1 MRIILQEKVANLGRV
16 GDIVKVKPGYA
27 RNFLLPRGKGLRA
40 TDQNLADFEL
50 KRADLEKRA
59 QDIVDQAKARLDKL
73 VALHITLE
81 AQASE
86 EGRLFG
92 SVGPREIADMATSM
106 GVELLKSEVHL
117 PEGPIRAVGDFEA
130 DIVLQSE
137 VQGKMK
143 IIVKA
148 MV

>member
-27 RNFLLPRGKGLRA
+27 RNFLLPLGKGLRA
-40 TDQNLADFEL
+40 TDQNLAEFEL

-59 QDIVDQAKARLDKL
+59 QELLDQTKARLDKL
-73 VALHITLE
+73 VVLHLTLE

-92 SVGPREIADMATSM
+92 SVGPREISEMATHM
-106 GVELLKSEVHL
+106 GYELQKSEVSL
-117 PEGPIRAVGDFEA
+117 PDGPIRAVGDFEV
-130 DIVLQSE
+130 DIVLQAD

-143 IIVKA
+143 VTVKA
-148 MV
+148 I

>member
-1 MRIILQEKVANLGRV
+1 MRVILQEKVANLGRV
-16 GDIVKVKPGYA
+16 GDIVKVKAGYA

-40 TDQNLADFEL
+40 TDGNLAAFEL
-50 KRADLEKRA
+50 KRAELEARA
-59 QDIVDQAKARLDKL
+59 QSLLDQAKARLDKL
-73 VALHITLE
+73 VALHVTLE

-92 SVGPREIADMATSM
+92 SVGPREVAELATSM

-117 PEGPIRAVGDFEA
+117 PEGPIRAVGDFEV
-130 DIVLQSE
+130 DIVLQAD

-143 IIVKA
+143 VTVKA
-148 MV
+148 I